1 MSKWLDFK
9 FFCCPTDKFYSK
21 GATCIQTGTDD
32 DEFTC
37 RCIPGFVGRLCDIS
51 ETFYSFQHFNPLSD
65 ENNCLVNLCQNGGEC
80 IDGLNNFDCEC
91 QELFCNL

>member
-1 MSKWLDFK
+1 MTTSSHVAVFQAL
-9 FFCCPTDKFYSK
+9 S
-21 GATCIQTGTDD
+21 G
-32 DEFTC
+32 
-37 RCIPGFVGRLCDIS
+37 GFVIS
-51 ETFYSFQHFNPLSD
+51 VRRFYSFQLFANPLSD

>member
-1 MSKWLDFK
+1 M
-9 FFCCPTDKFYSK
+9 
-21 GATCIQTGTDD
+21 
-32 DEFTC
+32 
-37 RCIPGFVGRLCDIS
+37 IS
-51 ETFYSFQHFNPLSD
+51 VRRFYSFQLFANPLSD